1 MGDTLKKVTA
11 GQRLEMPAETFN
23 TFIDA
28 ARDYLRRRQGQGD
41 KARPERREMV
51 IILARNDSGG
61 DLDRFAVLGI
71 SGILYAPTENE
82 EAFKSRPAL
91 KGVTPTAPGH
101 RGKFLITLEPVASG
115 QLGRCAAAGIVPV
128 QIAVTDE
135 DHRFADISDGSCN
148 TLASAPSGAARIL
161 YQESGTGTKWALV
174 LVGSWGPPPAE
185 DDYAV
190 LSWSE
195 ADGAYVSGPV
205 RAM

>member
-11 GQRLEMPAETFN
+11 GQRLEMPASTFN
-23 TFIDA
+23 TFIDM
-28 ARDYLRRRQGQGD
+28 ARDWLADQQATGGEGRVEARRTGI
-41 KARPERREMV
+41 V
-51 IILARNDSGG
+51 LVRNDSGE
-61 DLDRFAVLGI
+61 DCDRFAVLGI
-71 SGILYAPTENE
+71 DGIVFTPTDNE
-82 EAFKSRPAL
+82 EGFKDRPAL
-91 KGVTPTAPGH
+91 KGDTPTAPDH
-101 RGKFLITLEPVASG
+101 YGKFAILLEPVAAG
-115 QLGRCAAAGIVPV
+115 QLGRALLVGVVPV

-135 DHRFADISDGSCN
+135 DHRFADISDGSRN
-148 TLASAPSGAARIL
+148 TLASTPSGAARIL

-174 LVGSWGPPPAE
+174 LVGSWGPPPAV